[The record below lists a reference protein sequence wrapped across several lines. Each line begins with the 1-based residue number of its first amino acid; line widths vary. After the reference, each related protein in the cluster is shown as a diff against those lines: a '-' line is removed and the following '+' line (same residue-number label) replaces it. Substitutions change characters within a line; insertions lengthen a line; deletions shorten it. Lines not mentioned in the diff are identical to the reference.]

1 MSELDVGTNV
11 TCGICG
17 RETKVQFITDREG
30 GKAFDLDCMHRN
42 AICPTCN
49 ALVRDDSDQ
58 VLRHHEA
65 AQMRSSRR
73 LLFCSRRRLTPPST
87 DVLG

>member
-42 AICPTCN
+42 AICPTCGT
-49 ALVRDDSDQ
+49 LVRDDSDQ
-58 VLRHHEA
+58 VQKIEPLCKSCNPEAFVEEEEDEDEA
-65 AQMRSSRR
+65 AAA
-73 LLFCSRRRLTPPST
+73 
-87 DVLG
+87 V